1 MLALCPG
8 WRRVMIRRPNM
19 AGKSSL
25 TAERRAQNGVSLRS
39 RIACGGW
46 IVILAILLVSVLS
59 FSETEVDTLLI
70 LSMVYSLQGW
80 LAELMGV
87 RIDASGIAFP
97 NRVFARFP
105 YLVLFRRKLSKG
117 SFDRVDFMKHSFVIY
132 SSGEQII
139 VPITKRIN
147 GIAVAK
153 YLRNKFP
160 KVSVTLLY

>member
-1 MLALCPG
+1 
-8 WRRVMIRRPNM
+8 M

-39 RIACGGW
+39 RVACGGW
-46 IVILAILLVSVLS
+46 ILILSILLVLVLS
-59 FSETEVDTLLI
+59 FSETEVETLLT

-105 YLVLFRRKLSKG
+105 YLVLFRRKLPNG

-139 VPITKRIN
+139 VPVTKGIN
-147 GIAVAK
+147 GVAVAK
-153 YLRNKFP
+153 HLRNKFP
-160 KVSVTLLY
+160 KVSVALLY